1 VFRKVLWQQI
11 LSVYYTFRPSQN
23 PNNRRYDF
31 ENSFA
36 GTYNT
41 VELTRID
48 RRSPLPNVSNNQHMS
63 MVKLEKRNGMFDS
76 TNPT

>member
-1 VFRKVLWQQI
+1 MFRKVLWQQI
-11 LSVYYTFRPSQN
+11 LSVYYTFRPTQN
-23 PNNRRYDF
+23 PNNRRYEF

-41 VELTRID
+41 VDLTRID
-48 RRSPLPNVSNNQHMS
+48 RRSPLPNAINNQHRS

-76 TNPT
+76 TNLT